1 MDVAFFHSN
10 MTVEGGDG
18 TEPRARIDRKETA
31 IMPNGACG
39 RACAAWLSVWA
50 MTFAVSASFP
60 WPDSSLYLHLI
71 GQTTAITNKEARTFM
86 STRIIAVIVVA
97 V

>member
-1 MDVAFFHSN
+1 
-10 MTVEGGDG
+10 
-18 TEPRARIDRKETA
+18 
-31 IMPNGACG
+31 
-39 RACAAWLSVWA
+39 

-71 GQTTAITNKEARTFM
+71 GQTTEITNKEARTFM
-86 STRIIAVIVVA
+86 SARIIAVIVVA